1 MIIFV
6 FAISFLV
13 VFGLT
18 MALITRSDLYG
29 EYLRE
34 GPGRISEHLRSR
46 TRVVIGVLAAV
57 LVCIALLEILIP
69 DFHFLMEDMQYAIGS
84 YLNAGPVGVTDLGTG
99 GGISWGLYLATLL
112 GSATGVILGTWGACR
127 AFPTMRGVT
136 PTELV

>member
-1 MIIFV
+1 MVVLV
-6 FAISFLV
+6 FALAFLL

-46 TRVVIGVLAAV
+46 TRVVIGVFAAV

-69 DFHFLMEDMQYAIGS
+69 DFHFFMKEMQYAIGAF
-84 YLNAGPVGVTDLGTG
+84 LNAGLLGVADLGSG
-99 GGISWGLYLATLL
+99 GGISWGLYLSTFFGTAI
-112 GSATGVILGTWGACR
+112 GVILGTWGACR
-127 AFPTMRGVT
+127 TFPTMRGVT